1 MRKYSSIDSSI
12 SSDKSYDDDDD
23 DDEDD
28 EDEDEDEDFD
38 DPNHFDA
45 SMSYEFTK
53 FMDDPS
59 IREG

>member
-12 SSDKSYDDDDD
+12 SSDKSDEDDDD
-23 DDEDD
+23 DDED
-28 EDEDEDEDFD
+28 DEDEDFD